1 MNHICIWYLQV
12 VWLSCWEYSWPN
24 DMVSRSW
31 WYVPYQLAYE
41 GVEELTDL
49 WLNIFVGSLYWLGP
63 HSKYCMKPSPTVI
76 NTPGLIVMMPVNSCF
91 SKVKRMWTKTVE
103 MRGRHSLRYMNP
115 GKQLVIYLTQSACLV
130 SLVTTVVIPTADVLN
145 LCKRCSYL
153 CATCKYWIKEG
164 MI

>member
-1 MNHICIWYLQV
+1 MTDSWKSYVLMNHICIWYLQV

-76 NTPGLIVMMPVNSCF
+76 NTPGLIWCQWTLVFQKSKGCEPRLLKWEEGTVCDTWIQENS
-91 SKVKRMWTKTVE
+91 SWYIWHRV
-103 MRGRHSLRYMNP
+103 
-115 GKQLVIYLTQSACLV
+115 LV
-130 SLVTTVVIPTADVLN
+130 
-145 LCKRCSYL
+145 
-153 CATCKYWIKEG
+153 
-164 MI
+164 